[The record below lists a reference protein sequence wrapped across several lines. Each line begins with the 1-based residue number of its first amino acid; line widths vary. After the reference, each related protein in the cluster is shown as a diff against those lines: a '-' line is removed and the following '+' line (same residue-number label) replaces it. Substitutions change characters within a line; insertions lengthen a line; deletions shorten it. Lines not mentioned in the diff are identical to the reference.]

1 MVTLHLPALAT
12 GWQGSHNCLCSRH
25 VSVAFSWV
33 QQLHRLLASLDI
45 MLVTNVQSQML
56 CWYPL
61 VISKQQNYNPVV
73 FRSYNGTLR
82 RPATAAC
89 QEALTALAPQEF
101 TLCSPVAAVFNHP
114 ARLSTV
120 DERQEAVQITPSITS
135 SSRLM
140 VSFYVVKAGC
150 ICVAHSILSLSDIL
164 HHPAVVRMSEDMPL
178 IIGCNSLEKRS
189 NCQRALC
196 SIGNGLKSSTSS
208 DINRRMQ
215 KSCSPV
221 AGVPQGSSS
230 SISSKFPQNP
240 MSKSSS
246 RTAMVVSVTSV
257 WFM

>member
-1 MVTLHLPALAT
+1 MAP
-12 GWQGSHNCLCSRH
+12 
-25 VSVAFSWV
+25 SVI
-33 QQLHRLLASLDI
+33 QQ
-45 MLVTNVQSQML
+45 
-56 CWYPL
+56 
-61 VISKQQNYNPVV
+61 
-73 FRSYNGTLR
+73 
-82 RPATAAC
+82 TAAC